1 MNKSESITNLAVAIV
16 KFNGEISRIAKDAN
30 NPFFKNSYAT
40 LDHIVDEVRPILNKH
55 GLAVMQIPGGDGENV
70 IMKTLLIH
78 ESGEW
83 MESEP
88 LTMKPVKNDPQAVG
102 SCITYARRY
111 SLNAFL
117 SLSTGE
123 DDDGNKATH
132 GNQAPKTNGN
142 SGNGDQ
148 PPENVFEKP
157 ASEKQIGLVHKLL
170 EDLEGLGS
178 NYDAVITELK
188 KQIGSFNKIEELTIP
203 QASNAI
209 TVLKQWVDK
218 KRNKGA

>member
-88 LTMKPVKNDPQAVG
+88 LAMKPVKNDPQAVG

-132 GNQAPKTNGN
+132 GNQTPTTKTAPSKQNTTN
-142 SGNGDQ
+142 DQ
-148 PPENVFEKP
+148 PSATLRAKYETWHGSMDGYDSWY
-157 ASEKQIGLVHKLL
+157 ASQKQKFNDKQIEHWL
-170 EDLEGLGS
+170 
-178 NYDAVITELK
+178 T
-188 KQIGSFNKIEELTIP
+188 KQISLG
-203 QASNAI
+203 Q
-209 TVLKQWVDK
+209 Q
-218 KRNKGA
+218 GA